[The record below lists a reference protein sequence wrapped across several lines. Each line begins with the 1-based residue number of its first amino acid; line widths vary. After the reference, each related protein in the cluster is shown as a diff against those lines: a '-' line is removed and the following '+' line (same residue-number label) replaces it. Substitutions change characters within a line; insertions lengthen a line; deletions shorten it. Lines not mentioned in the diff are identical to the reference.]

1 VFVPCCVDGA
11 PTSVDFIRDEPN
23 RMVAAYNSAH
33 CIVYDLESGKPVVRL
48 ETTQVNRFVLL
59 SMTCKILMRIEELW
73 QRMCKEP

>member
-1 VFVPCCVDGA
+1 LCVDGA

-48 ETTQVNRFVLL
+48 ETSQVKKFVLL
-59 SMTCKILMRIEELW
+59 PNMRKILMPVEGLCIVLYC
-73 QRMCKEP
+73 MVKNM